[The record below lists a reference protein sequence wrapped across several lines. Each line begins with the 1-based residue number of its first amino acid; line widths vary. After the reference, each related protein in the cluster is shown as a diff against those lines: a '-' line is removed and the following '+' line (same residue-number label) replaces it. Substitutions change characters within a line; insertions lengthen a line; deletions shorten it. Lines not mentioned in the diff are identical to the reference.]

1 MNSTRPRPI
10 KSHCASPASLRKPPT
25 DSIVTR
31 KRAAVEREE
40 RMEDIE
46 DLLAGGVGGAPP
58 GFRLPLNAVGINP
71 KTNKS
76 KRISSKQDQITAS
89 NRDSLAPPSLKIPG
103 TQVNLLRSLFSR
115 FYFLIASVSIS
126 INVFACTYISS

>member
-1 MNSTRPRPI
+1 
-10 KSHCASPASLRKPPT
+10 
-25 DSIVTR
+25 
-31 KRAAVEREE
+31 
-40 RMEDIE
+40 MEDIE

-76 KRISSKQDQITAS
+76 KRISSKQDQITAL

-103 TQVNLLRSLFSR
+103 TQVNLLRSL
-115 FYFLIASVSIS
+115 SIS
-126 INVFACTYISS
+126 FPHCFGFYYIYQCFCVHLHFVLMIFRRRYTSRRLDVLIIRRVIL